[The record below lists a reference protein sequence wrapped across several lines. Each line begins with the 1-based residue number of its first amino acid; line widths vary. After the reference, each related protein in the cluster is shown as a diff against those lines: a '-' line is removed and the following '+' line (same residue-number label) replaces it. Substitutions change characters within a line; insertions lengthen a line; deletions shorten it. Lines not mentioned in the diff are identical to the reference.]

1 MIRRP
6 PRSTRTDTLFP
17 YTTLF
22 RSEADHLAQVALQ
35 GVARIGREGR
45 VVDRRAVGD
54 HHQDAAL
61 LGARDQAA
69 VRPQQRLAVDVLLQD
84 ALAQHQAEVLA
95 GAPPGRVGGLVDD
108 VAQVVEAAGIGRL
121 AGADPALAPLDTLP
135 TRQEERR
142 GGTGGVR

>member
-1 MIRRP
+1 MLRRP
-6 PRSTRTDTLFP
+6 PRATRTDTLFP

-22 RSEADHLAQVALQ
+22 RS
-35 GVARIGREGR
+35 

-108 VAQVVEAAGIGRL
+108 VAQVVEEIGR
-121 AGADPALAPLDTLP
+121 AH
-135 TRQEERR
+135 
-142 GGTGGVR
+142 V